1 MPGKIIETVEQIQNV
16 AMLTKKEPVEAA
28 DLYHLAWSSQ
38 LRAQGFQGFEI
49 LFNACFHN
57 VVLNELEIL
66 IFISLPL
73 LRNAFSNYFRTS
85 CTFSLFKGH

>member
-16 AMLTKKEPVEAA
+16 AMLTKKQLIYIIQPGLLSSELKDFKALKSCLMPV
-28 DLYHLAWSSQ
+28 ST
-38 LRAQGFQGFEI
+38 I
-49 LFNACFHN
+49 
-57 VVLNELEIL
+57 VLNELEIL

-73 LRNAFSNYFRTS
+73 LRNAFSNYIRTN